1 MKETAVSLSPDMAE
15 RLVSLTLPD
24 GIEGTGEKRTWRHK
38 FMSQVRQFSGCACA
52 GMITQGGAHSLC
64 IAFAAASGTG
74 VGAVSQILSP
84 LFEGNGIIGLSAQE
98 TMQFFVAPVL
108 SVPASYAMERLRKGT
123 YSLSKL
129 GVAIGISFAVAA
141 GLSTA
146 FPHDHN
152 TETGRIWFESQPQD
166 VQEKIRTFANETSQT
181 VDEVTQSLCSSDP
194 NVRKRMEKLQK
205 PPYTRVYEYIKG

>member
-1 MKETAVSLSPDMAE
+1 MKETAVSLSSDMTE
-15 RLVSLTLPD
+15 SLVSLTIPD
-24 GIEGTGEKRTWRHK
+24 SIEGTGEKRTWKHR

-74 VGAVSQILSP
+74 VGAISQILST
-84 LFEGNGIIGLSAQE
+84 LLEGNGIIGLSAQE
-98 TMQFFVAPVL
+98 TMQFFVAPAL

-129 GVAIGISFAVAA
+129 GVAVGISFAVAA

-146 FPHDHN
+146 FPHNHN
-152 TETGRIWFESQPQD
+152 TETGRIWFESQPQEI
-166 VQEKIRTFANETSQT
+166 QEKIRVFAKETSQT

-194 NVRKRMEKLQK
+194 NIRKRMEEFQK
-205 PPYTRVYEYIKG
+205 PPYTRVYEYIKK

>member
-1 MKETAVSLSPDMAE
+1 LLQPLEQESEPYRKSCPLFLKETGSLAFPH
-15 RLVSLTLPD
+15 
-24 GIEGTGEKRTWRHK
+24 EKPCK
-38 FMSQVRQFSGCACA
+38 
-52 GMITQGGAHSLC
+52 
-64 IAFAAASGTG
+64 
-74 VGAVSQILSP
+74 
-84 LFEGNGIIGLSAQE
+84 
-98 TMQFFVAPVL
+98 FFVAPVL
-108 SVPASYAMERLRKGT
+108 SVPASLRHGEVEKRNIFP
-123 YSLSKL
+123 SQNLAL
-129 GVAIGISFAVAA
+129 LLEF
-141 GLSTA
+141 LLQLPQDCQLR